1 MSVQL
6 EESYEF
12 CVGVARERARNFYYS
27 FALLSR
33 PQRRAMCAVYAFMR
47 RCDDLSDDPGASR
60 ARLEEWR
67 RELDRALA
75 GGPGPDPIWPA
86 LCDAIRQ
93 YKIPHRYF
101 HEIIDGVASD
111 LEPRT
116 FRTFDDLYRYCY
128 LVASVVGMTVV
139 HILGFDSLDALALAE
154 KCGIAFQLTNIL
166 RDIREDA
173 ALGRTYLP
181 AEDLD
186 QFEVDAID
194 LARGLPTDHARRLL
208 RFEVERAR
216 RYYRDSAPLLDMVH
230 PSGRKMLWAIIEIYR
245 RLLDKIDRAGLDA
258 LRRRVRLSA
267 VEKCWIVL
275 RAWR

>member
-1 MSVQL
+1 MSAAL
-6 EESYEF
+6 EESYVY
-12 CVGVARERARNFYYS
+12 CIRVARERARNFYYS
-27 FALLSR
+27 FVLLSK

-47 RCDDLSDDPGASR
+47 RSDDLSDEPGASLGG
-60 ARLEEWR
+60 LEAWR
-67 RELDRALA
+67 RELDHALA
-75 GGPGPDPIWPA
+75 GDPGPDPVWPA
-86 LCDAIRQ
+86 LCDTIRQ
-93 YKIPHRYF
+93 YKIPHRYL
-101 HEIIDGVASD
+101 HEMIDGVASD

-116 FRTFDDLYRYCY
+116 LRTFEDLYRYCY

-139 HILGFDSLDALALAE
+139 HILGFDSPDALVLAE

-267 VEKCWIVL
+267 VEKCWIIL